1 MRTFA
6 YLILAYVVLGVQVG
20 VSPFIRIGGAPP
32 NLVLLAALFIA
43 LNAPRDAALLGCFAL
58 GLMQDLLTQQT
69 LGIYALSYGLVAMFV
84 INTQSL
90 LYRDHPLTHLSVA
103 FAGAVICAMVLLVHD
118 VLRLPPQ
125 ERAEVSKLFYSGIYT
140 TVLSPILLGML
151 QKLRKAFGFQPRRAR
166 TY

>member
-1 MRTFA
+1 
-6 YLILAYVVLGVQVG
+6 
-20 VSPFIRIGGAPP
+20 
-32 NLVLLAALFIA
+32 LLAALFIA

-90 LYRDHPLTHLSVA
+90 LYRDHPLTHISVA
-103 FAGAVICAMVLLVHD
+103 FAGSVICAMVLLLHD

-125 ERAEVSKLFYSGIYT
+125 ERAEVSRLFYSAIYT
-140 TVLSPILLGML
+140 TVLSPFLLGAL
-151 QKLRKAFGFQPRRAR
+151 QKIRKAFGFHPRRAR